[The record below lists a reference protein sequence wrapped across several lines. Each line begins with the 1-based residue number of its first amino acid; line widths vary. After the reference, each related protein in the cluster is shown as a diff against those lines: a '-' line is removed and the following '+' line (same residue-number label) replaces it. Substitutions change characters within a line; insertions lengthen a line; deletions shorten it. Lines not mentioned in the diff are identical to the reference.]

1 MALGPRS
8 AARSCAMVHIT
19 PQPLA
24 AFKFGIGHGA
34 IATIHI
40 DPTLRPGPQPLEYS
54 RSESFLVS
62 LDSQ

>member
-8 AARSCAMVHIT
+8 AARSRAMVHIT

-54 RSESFLVS
+54 
-62 LDSQ
+62 